1 MKKWFEDLK
10 ISKKIIYGFLVLAII
25 SAIVGITGVIFI
37 ERINN
42 SGIVLYKGNTLGL
55 QYMGSAYAD
64 FNELRYVSLK
74 SITGASAT
82 EKDAYISKIN
92 DLSASIDDLLSKY
105 EGTYIT
111 SEVTTQFKD
120 TVSNWKKYKSDI
132 DKAVQT
138 GTINSE
144 TMELGDSL
152 QKSFDEL
159 MGVDAPAAAKK
170 CESNASMAQMAII
183 IMIIVIVV
191 GIIVSLRLGYYTSGI
206 ISNPLE
212 KLSTFGEMLAVG
224 DVEVEKVIDEK
235 DKSLKYRKDEV
246 GMLASAFNK
255 LIAGTIAMSKET
267 EAIAAGDLTTEVSVR
282 SEKDVLGIALKTL
295 VDDYNQLIANIITSV
310 DQISGGASQVSNGA
324 QSLAQGATEQ
334 ASSIQELSATISET
348 SQHVKKNADNAQAA
362 NKLSAET
369 TQIVN
374 DSITNMELAEKAMQD
389 ISATSKDISKV
400 IKAID
405 DIAFQTNILALNAA
419 VEAARAG
426 TAGKGF
432 AVVADEVRNL
442 SQKSAEAAKNTTALI
457 ESSIAAVENGSEL
470 VNKTSAGFAAV
481 AEKSAAVSKTVQEI
495 TARSEEQ
502 AENISQISVSVEQVA
517 SVIQMNSAT
526 SEESAAACEELSSQA
541 NYLTE
546 SVSKFKVRD
555 NK

>member
-10 ISKKIIYGFLVLAII
+10 ISKKIIYGFLVLAIV

-82 EKDAYISKIN
+82 EKDADVSKIN

-144 TMELGDSL
+144 TIELGDSL

-159 MGVDAPAAAKK
+159 MGIDSPEAAKK
-170 CESNASMAQMAII
+170 CESNASMAQTAII
-183 IMIIVIVV
+183 IMIIVIVI
-191 GIIVSLRLGYYTSGI
+191 GIIVSLRLGYYTSEI
-206 ISNPLE
+206 ISNPIE

-267 EAIAAGDLTTEVSVR
+267 EAIAAGDLTTEVTVR

-295 VDDYNQLIANIITSV
+295 VDDYNQLIADIITSV

-348 SQHVKKNADNAQAA
+348 SQHVKKNAENAQEA

-481 AEKSAAVSKTVQEI
+481 AEKSAEVSKTVQEI

-502 AENISQISVSVEQVA
+502 AENISQISVSVEQVS